1 MFKHA
6 AVLIPT
12 YNSQTSLTRCLAAL
26 REQSCPDFEI
36 VVVDDGSQDGSAD
49 YLAALSWQ
57 RLKWQRLSENKG
69 RSAARNQAI
78 ALAEAPLLIFLD
90 SDMVVNCDFVAA
102 HLHFH
107 RQHGEGWIGQ
117 GRVIISHDYTN
128 PTLTPFS
135 PWTDASRA
143 FFATGN
149 VSVAK
154 AAVEKARGFDLAF
167 RDYGWEDLELGLRL
181 RQEGLKSRPVPEAV
195 SYHLEPP
202 FDLADWP
209 VLIAKEQAR
218 ARGAW
223 HLYQKHPSLEVRL
236 MTQLTPLHRWLD
248 ALLRLGGR
256 VDEASVL
263 RALQKMQQRGQA
275 KMALALAR
283 AYLNHYYLQEL
294 AETQSI

>member
-12 YNSQTSLTRCLAAL
+12 YNSQTSLKRCLAAL
-26 REQSCPDFEI
+26 REQSYPDFEI

-49 YLAALSWQ
+49 YLAALRWQ
-57 RLKWQRLSENKG
+57 RLKWLRLSENQG

-107 RQHGEGWIGQ
+107 RQRGEGWIGQ

-154 AAVEKARGFDLAF
+154 AAVEKAGGFDLAF

-181 RQEGLKSRPVPEAV
+181 RQQGLKSRPVPEAV
-195 SYHLEPP
+195 GYHLEPP

-256 VDEASVL
+256 VDEASIL
-263 RALQKMQQRGQA
+263 RALQNMQQRGQA

-294 AETQSI
+294 ALAQ

>member
-6 AVLIPT
+6 TVLIPT
-12 YNSQTSLTRCLAAL
+12 YNSLASLERCLAAL

-36 VVVDDGSQDGSAD
+36 VVVDDGSQDGTAD
-49 YLAALSWQ
+49 YLKGLKWH
-57 RLKWQRLSENKG
+57 RLKWQRLSENQG

-78 ALAEAPLLIFLD
+78 ALAEAPLLLFLD
-90 SDMVVNCDFVAA
+90 SDMVVCHNFVAA

-107 RQHGEGWIGQ
+107 RQHGAGWIGQ
-117 GRVIISHDYTN
+117 GRVIISHDYAN

-154 AAVEKARGFDLAF
+154 VAVEKAGGFDLAF
-167 RDYGWEDLELGLRL
+167 RHYGWEDLELGLRL
-181 RQEGLKSRPVPEAV
+181 RQQGLKSRPVPEAV
-195 SYHLEPP
+195 GYHLEPP

-218 ARGAW
+218 ARGAL
-223 HLYQKHPSLEVRL
+223 HLYHKHPSWEVRL
-236 MTQLTPLHRWLD
+236 MTQLTPLHPWLD
-248 ALLRLGGR
+248 TLLRLGGR
-256 VDEASVL
+256 VDEAGIL
-263 RALQKMQQRGQA
+263 KALQDMQRRGQA

-283 AYLNHYYLQEL
+283 AYLNHYYLEEL
-294 AETQSI
+294 ARAQ

>member
-6 AVLIPT
+6 TVLIPT
-12 YNSQTSLTRCLAAL
+12 YNSLANLKRCLAAL

-49 YLAALSWQ
+49 YLAALKWQ
-57 RLKWQRLSENKG
+57 RLKWQRLSENQG

-90 SDMVVNCDFVAA
+90 SDMVVCNDFVAA

-107 RQHGEGWIGQ
+107 RHHGAGWIGQ
-117 GRVIISHDYTN
+117 GRVIISHDYAN

-154 AAVEKARGFDLAF
+154 AAVEKAGGFDLAF
-167 RDYGWEDLELGLRL
+167 RHYGWEDLELGLRL
-181 RQEGLKSRPVPEAV
+181 RQQGLKSRPVPEAV
-195 SYHLEPP
+195 GYHLEPP

-248 ALLRLGGR
+248 TLLRLGGR

-263 RALQKMQQRGQA
+263 TALQNMQRRGQA

-294 AETQSI
+294 ALAQ

>member
-6 AVLIPT
+6 TVLIPT
-12 YNSQTSLTRCLAAL
+12 YNSLASLKRCLAAL
-26 REQSCPDFEI
+26 REQSSPDFEI
-36 VVVDDGSQDGSAD
+36 VVVDDGSQDGTAD
-49 YLAALSWQ
+49 YLKGLKWH
-57 RLKWQRLSENKG
+57 RLKWQRLSENQG

-78 ALAEAPLLIFLD
+78 ALAEAPLLLFLD
-90 SDMVVNCDFVAA
+90 SDMVVCNDFVAA

-107 RQHGEGWIGQ
+107 RQHGAGWIGQ
-117 GRVIISHDYTN
+117 GRVIISHDYAN

-154 AAVEKARGFDLAF
+154 VAVENAGGFDLAF
-167 RDYGWEDLELGLRL
+167 RHYGWEDLELGLRL
-181 RQEGLKSRPVPEAV
+181 RQQGLKSRPVPEALG
-195 SYHLEPP
+195 YHLEPP

-218 ARGAW
+218 ARGAL
-223 HLYQKHPSLEVRL
+223 HLYHKHPSWEVRL
-236 MTQLTPLHRWLD
+236 MTQLTPLHPWLD
-248 ALLRLGGR
+248 TLLRLGGR
-256 VDEASVL
+256 VDEAGVL
-263 RALQKMQQRGQA
+263 KALQDMQRRGQA

-283 AYLNHYYLQEL
+283 AYLNHYYLEEL
-294 AETQSI
+294 ALAQ